1 MENLLNIPTL
11 LNQHHAFFNTNRTKE
26 VSFRITQLEK
36 LYAAILKYESQINEA
51 LKKDLG
57 KSPTESYATEI
68 GFVLTSIKEAKKKLP
83 KWAKDQTVST
93 PLFLFP
99 SKSKK
104 HHEPYGTV
112 LIIGPFNYPFQLL
125 IEPLIGAIS
134 AGNTIVLKPSEMV
147 PTVSTV
153 IQEMIADTFN
163 ADYISVI
170 EGGIEANIELLKH
183 PFDYIFFTGSTTVG
197 KEIMKAAAEHL
208 TPVTLELGGKSPAL
222 ILKDAD
228 IQQAAKRILYG
239 KLLNAGQT
247 CVAPDY
253 VLIHKDLK
261 QSFIEECRKVIQQF
275 YGPIVQNSPDFPRI
289 VNERHTTRL
298 MSILEESKD
307 EILFGGHV
315 DLTERYVEP
324 TLLESNWTSPAMK
337 EELFGPLLPIISF
350 DDLDETIV
358 QINKRSKPL
367 ALYIFSNDKNTQNKI
382 IHETSSGGVTINN
395 TIFHLVSPNLPFGGV
410 GHSGMGSYHGKYS
423 FMTFSHE
430 RSILSS
436 KKVEAPFI
444 FPPYSDNKLK
454 WIRRFLN

>member
-1 MENLLNIPTL
+1 MENPLDVANIM
-11 LNQHHAFFNTNRTKE
+11 NQHQTFFNTNRTKE

-68 GFVLTSIKEAKKKLP
+68 GFVLNSIRETKKKLP
-83 KWAKDQTVST
+83 KWAKDKTVST

-99 SKSKK
+99 SKSKT

-134 AGNTIVLKPSEMV
+134 AGNTAVLKPSEMV
-147 PTVSTV
+147 PTVSKV
-153 IQEMIADTFN
+153 IQEMITDTFN
-163 ADYISVI
+163 ADYISVV
-170 EGGIEANIELLKH
+170 EGGIEANIELLEH

-222 ILKDAD
+222 VLKDAD
-228 IQQAAKRILYG
+228 IKQAAKRILYG

-253 VLIHKDLK
+253 VLIHKELK
-261 QSFIEECRKVIQQF
+261 QPFIEECQKVIKQF
-275 YGPIVQNSPDFPRI
+275 YGTSIQNSPDFPRI

-298 MSILEESKD
+298 MTILKESID
-307 EILFGGHV
+307 EIIFGGHV
-315 DLTERYVEP
+315 DLTDRYIEP
-324 TLLESNWTSPAMK
+324 TLLESTWTSPAMK

-350 DDLDETIV
+350 DDLEETLT

-410 GHSGMGSYHGKYS
+410 GNSGMGSYHGKTS
-423 FMTFSHE
+423 FTTFSHE

-436 KKVEAPFI
+436 KKIEAPFI

>member
-1 MENLLNIPTL
+1 MENPLNIPTL

-36 LYAAILKYESQINEA
+36 LYAAILKYESQINAA

-68 GFVLTSIKEAKKKLP
+68 GFVLTSIKQAKKKLP
-83 KWAKDQTVST
+83 KWAKDKTVST

-163 ADYISVI
+163 TDYISVV

-222 ILKDAD
+222 VLKDAD
-228 IQQAAKRILYG
+228 IKQAAKRILYG

-261 QSFIEECRKVIQQF
+261 QSFIEECQKVIQQF

-298 MSILEESKD
+298 MNILEESKD
-307 EILFGGHV
+307 EIVFGGHV
-315 DLTERYVEP
+315 DLTNQYVEP

-337 EELFGPLLPIISF
+337 EELFGPLLPIIGF